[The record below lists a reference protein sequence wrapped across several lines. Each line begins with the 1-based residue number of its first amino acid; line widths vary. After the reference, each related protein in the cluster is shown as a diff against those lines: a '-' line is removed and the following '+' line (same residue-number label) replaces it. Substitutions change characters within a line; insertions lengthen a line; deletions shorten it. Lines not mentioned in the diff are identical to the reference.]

1 MSMKVSRCSFAVIA
15 CSCLVWTASI
25 VDGAP
30 AGSAQE
36 LAAREKVL
44 IAEAYSLWSA
54 VADEIW
60 PGASA
65 LKAPFVY
72 VGEHHEYAIGFP
84 GALMGFR
91 QAGDSLPDQRSI
103 QVRKRTLD
111 RDLSA
116 SFPLEGIP
124 AVVMGSPKALG
135 KSLGNWVITAG
146 HEMFH
151 VFQAANGAYGKAAEL
166 QIGPKGDS
174 SWHLSFPFPYSNAD
188 VMRLIHLQ
196 GYLVWLATQS
206 SSTGEARYNIGTAVD
221 AARVYRSLLGQL
233 RTDEKAYR
241 YSQYQEWNEGV
252 AAYVEYRL
260 AQKAAHGGYQ
270 PTKGFSSLSSFQR
283 YEDLWN
289 EVYESRPFLAK
300 HAGRAAKS
308 RTAFYH
314 LGFGKALAL
323 DKADPGWK
331 QRYFSPGIWLD
342 DLLEDA
348 SVSAH
353 K

>member
-1 MSMKVSRCSFAVIA
+1 MSMKVSLWSFAVIT
-15 CSCLVWTASI
+15 CSCLVGTAWI
-25 VDGAP
+25 VNGALED
-30 AGSAQE
+30 SASK

-44 IAEAYSLWSA
+44 ITEAYSLWSA
-54 VADEIW
+54 VADEVW

-84 GALMGFR
+84 GTLKGFT
-91 QAGDSLPDQRSI
+91 QTGDSLPDRRSI
-103 QVRKRTLD
+103 QVRQRTLH

-116 SFPLEGIP
+116 SFPLEGTP
-124 AVVMGSPKALG
+124 AVVMGSPEALG

-151 VFQAANGAYGKAAEL
+151 VFQAANGAYDKAAEL

-174 SWHLSFPFPYSNAD
+174 SWHLSFPFPYSDAD

-196 GYLVWLATQS
+196 GYLVWLAAQS
-206 SSTGEARYNIGTAVD
+206 SSTDEAIYNIGTAVD
-221 AARVYRSLLGQL
+221 AARVYRSHLAHL
-233 RTDEKAYR
+233 RTDEKVYR

-252 AAYVEYRL
+252 AAYFEYRF
-260 AQKAAHGGYQ
+260 AQKAANGGYR
-270 PTKGFSSLSSFQR
+270 PTQGFSSLPSFQR
-283 YEDLWN
+283 YEDLWR

-314 LGFGKALAL
+314 LGAGKALAL

-331 QRYFSPGIWLD
+331 KRYFAPGLWLD
-342 DLLEDA
+342 DLLA
-348 SVSAH
+348 NVNGGAH
-353 K
+353 P